1 MDRRK
6 LIIRISIYIAL
17 VLTLLIS
24 LKLSGFKVSNLS
36 VDTVLEAANHNIVL
50 ILIIM
55 LFIMLLQN
63 LFTFI
68 PLVLVITINISIF
81 GFWIGYLY
89 SCFCS
94 VIASTL
100 IFLSIRYLFSNVF
113 TSSKFHKYNEKIE
126 ENGFRFVLFGRILP
140 FLPTNLINIVSGLS
154 SMKITHFISA
164 TTVGNMIYGLV
175 LSTASF
181 SVVAMFSKHP
191 YLTIIALA
199 IVICSYFFFI
209 FMKKKRVTTI

>member
-1 MDRRK
+1 MNRRK
-6 LIIRISIYIAL
+6 LIIRISIYITL
-17 VLTLLIS
+17 VLSLLIG
-24 LKLSGFKVSNLS
+24 LKLSGFKVSNLT
-36 VDTVLEAANHNIVL
+36 VDNVLAAAHHNIFL

-55 LFIMLLQN
+55 LLIMILQN

-81 GFWIGYLY
+81 GFWLGYLY

-100 IFLSIRYLFSNVF
+100 IFLSIRYLFSNSF
-113 TSSKFHKYNEKIE
+113 SSSKFRKFNEKIE
-126 ENGFRFVLFGRILP
+126 ENGFRFVLIGRILP
-140 FLPTNLINIVSGLS
+140 FIPTNLINIVSGLS

-164 TTVGNMIYGLV
+164 TTIGNMIYGLV

-181 SVVAMFSKHP
+181 SVITMFSKHP
-191 YLTIIALA
+191 YWTISALVV
-199 IVICSYFFFI
+199 VICSYLGLI
-209 FMKKKRVTTI
+209 LMKKKQTSTS

>member
-6 LIIRISIYIAL
+6 LFIRIGIYIAL
-17 VLTLLIS
+17 VLTLLIG
-24 LKLSGFKVSNLS
+24 LRLSGFKVSNLS
-36 VDTVLEAANHNIVL
+36 VDTVLEAANHNIIL
-50 ILIIM
+50 ILLIM
-55 LFIMLLQN
+55 LFLMILQN

-113 TSSKFHKYNEKIE
+113 TNSKFSKYNDKIE

-154 SMKITHFISA
+154 SMKISHFISA
-164 TTVGNMIYGLV
+164 TTFGNMIYGLV

-181 SVVAMFSKHP
+181 SVVTMFSKHP
-191 YLTIIALA
+191 ILTISALA
-199 IVICSYFFFI
+199 IVILSYFAFI
-209 FMKKKRVTTI
+209 LHKKKQASTI

>member
-6 LIIRISIYIAL
+6 LIFRVSIYITL
-17 VLTLLIS
+17 ILSLLIG
-24 LKLSGFKVSNLS
+24 LKLSGFKVSNLT
-36 VDTVLEAANHNIVL
+36 VDTVLTAANHNMFL

-55 LFIMLLQN
+55 LLIMVLQN

-68 PLVLVITINISIF
+68 PLVLVITINISIL
-81 GFWIGYLY
+81 GFWLGYLY

-100 IFLSIRYLFSNVF
+100 IFLSIRYLFSGSFSNSMF
-113 TSSKFHKYNEKIE
+113 RKFNEKVE
-126 ENGFRFVLFGRILP
+126 KNGFRFVLVSRILP

-154 SMKITHFISA
+154 SMKITHFIAA
-164 TTVGNMIYGLV
+164 TTIGNMIYGLV

-181 SVVAMFSKHP
+181 SVITMFSKHP
-191 YLTIIALA
+191 FLTISTLA
-199 IVICSYFFFI
+199 VVIFCYLGFI
-209 FMKKKRVTTI
+209 LMKKKQTSTI